1 MKRDIVIEDFSKH
14 LFWDVDLKTFDL
26 QKHRGF
32 MVERVLGYGVLKD
45 WNLIK
50 ELYGR
55 EEIKN
60 ISLNIRS
67 LDAVT
72 LSFLSTIFKIDKIEF
87 RCYKHRQLVQ
97 NVWNS

>member
-1 MKRDIVIEDFSKH
+1 MNKKIRVEDFSKH
-14 LFWDVDLKTFDL
+14 LFWDVDKRTFDL
-26 QKHRGF
+26 DKHRAQVVYQVLEYGF
-32 MVERVLGYGVLKD
+32 LSD

-50 ELYGR
+50 ELYGK
-55 EEIKN
+55 EEIKR

-72 LSFLSTIFKIDKIEF
+72 LSFLSTIFGIDKTEF